1 MPVFRDSIMNDF
13 FLATNRSITLDD
25 IEVRQIQMKD
35 FDIWATHA
43 EPLKNFIKDRDY
55 SDEILNELFSAHG
68 VQVISAI
75 TCVTD
80 LDNDSLF
87 KLAADEQKF
96 KDLLKAVL
104 LVNQAYFKYEKP
116 KHTVKKQTVESTWF
130 DSFQFLVSMGHQHSE
145 IMQMTYGA
153 FQGYV
158 KASNKLYKQGIF
170 NAAIAA
176 RVAQTDKKGFESF
189 KKEMV
194 SD

>member
-1 MPVFRDSIMNDF
+1 MNDF
-13 FLATNRSITLDD
+13 FLATNRSIKVND

-43 EPLKNFIKDRDY
+43 EVIKNFIKDRDY
-55 SDEILNELFSAHG
+55 SDEILTELFTDHG
-68 VQVISAI
+68 VQVFSTMA
-75 TCVTD
+75 CVTD

-96 KDLLKAVL
+96 KQLLKAVL
-104 LVNQAYFKYEKP
+104 SVNHAYFKYETP
-116 KHTVKKQTVESTWF
+116 KHTAKKQTVESTWF

>member
-1 MPVFRDSIMNDF
+1 MNDF

-43 EPLKNFIKDRDY
+43 EVLKNFIKDRDY
-55 SDEILNELFSAHG
+55 SDEILTELFKAHG
-68 VQVISAI
+68 VQVISVI

-80 LDNDSLF
+80 LDSESLF

-96 KDLLKAVL
+96 KQLLKAVL
-104 LVNQAYFKYEKP
+104 SVNHAYFKYEKP
-116 KHTVKKQTVESTWF
+116 KHTAKKQAIESTWF
-130 DSFQFLVSMGHQHSE
+130 DSFQYLISAGHQHSE
-145 IMQMTYGA
+145 IMEMTYGA
-153 FQGYV
+153 FQSYV
-158 KASNKLYKQGIF
+158 KAANKLYKQGIF
-170 NAAIAA
+170 NSAIAA
-176 RVAQTDKKGFESF
+176 RVAQADKKGFELF

>member
-1 MPVFRDSIMNDF
+1 MNDF

-25 IEVRQIQMKD
+25 IEVRQVQMKD

-75 TCVTD
+75 ACVTD

-96 KDLLKAVL
+96 KQLLKAVL
-104 LVNQAYFKYEKP
+104 SVNHAYFKYEKP